1 MRYIDEEDLKV
12 LTEDGFI
19 ERYRQERARH
29 KTGRTAYEAVESVYI
44 GIVGKRRY
52 RSANAFRQALYRRR
66 KKT

>member
-29 KTGRTAYEAVESVYI
+29 KTGRTAYEAVESV
-44 GIVGKRRY
+44 
-52 RSANAFRQALYRRR
+52 
-66 KKT
+66 